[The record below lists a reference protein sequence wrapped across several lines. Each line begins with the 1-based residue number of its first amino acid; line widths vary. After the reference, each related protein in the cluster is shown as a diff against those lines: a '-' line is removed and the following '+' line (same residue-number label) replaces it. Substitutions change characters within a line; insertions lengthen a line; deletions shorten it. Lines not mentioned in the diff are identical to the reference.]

1 MNIKIVAV
9 GKVKEKYIQLGIE
22 EFSKRLR
29 GYAKFEMIEVVDEK
43 APETLSLLEGKQVRD
58 REGERILSKIAADE
72 YVIALAIEGQSYSSE
87 HFAKKLDKLTIY
99 GKSKITFV
107 IGGSLGLSETV
118 YTRANM
124 LLSFSPMTFPHQL
137 MLLILMEQIYR
148 SFRIIRKEPYHK

>member
-72 YVIALAIEGQSYSSE
+72 YVIALAIEGQSYSS
-87 HFAKKLDKLTIY
+87 
-99 GKSKITFV
+99 
-107 IGGSLGLSETV
+107 
-118 YTRANM
+118 
-124 LLSFSPMTFPHQL
+124 
-137 MLLILMEQIYR
+137 
-148 SFRIIRKEPYHK
+148 